1 LWAFAPRVNLPTMTS
16 SPQDTRAGT
25 WRMLA
30 AMALSGTIGLLVV
43 ESGQPPQ
50 VVVFF
55 RCLIGGA
62 GLLGWLAWTRGW
74 SPMSRRDL
82 GWLLLGGAAL
92 VVNWLCL
99 FSAYRSVSISVATV
113 VYHTQPFMLVA
124 LAVLFQGERLA
135 LGRLPWLVLAM
146 AGVVLSSGLDWGA
159 GATTPAWQGIV
170 LASSAAALYALVTLA
185 TQRLKHLPSAQIAA
199 VQMGVGVLMLAPLAL
214 PLQAP
219 LGWHGL
225 AAVGVLGLV
234 HTAFMYTLMYA
245 AFQRLPSQSIAMLSF
260 VYPAV
265 ALLVDLAWYHAV
277 PTALQW
283 LGMTLIIL
291 AVVAHRRGWT
301 LFRTTRSR
309 PARADSAASA

>member
-1 LWAFAPRVNLPTMTS
+1 LAPRVNLPVMTS
-16 SPQDTRAGT
+16 SSDDTRAGT

-30 AMALSGTIGLLVV
+30 AMALSGTIGLAVV
-43 ESGQPPQ
+43 ESGQSPQ

-62 GLLGWLAWTRGW
+62 GLLGWLAWTRG
-74 SPMSRRDL
+74 SQPMSGRDL

-135 LGRLPWLVLAM
+135 LGRLPWLVIAM
-146 AGVVLSSGLDWGA
+146 VGVVLSSGLEWSGSA
-159 GATTPAWQGIV
+159 QAPAWQGV
-170 LASSAAALYALVTLA
+170 ALASAAAALYAVVTLA

-219 LGWHGL
+219 LGWQGM

-283 LGMTLIIL
+283 LGMALIVF
-291 AVVAHRRGWT
+291 AVVAHRRGWE
-301 LFRTTRSR
+301 LFRATRSQS
-309 PARADSAASA
+309 ARANNGASA

>member
-1 LWAFAPRVNLPTMTS
+1 MTN
-16 SPQDTRAGT
+16 SPSDTRAGT

-43 ESGQPPQ
+43 ESGQSPQ

-74 SPMSRRDL
+74 RPMSRRDL

-135 LGRLPWLVLAM
+135 VGRLPWLVLAM
-146 AGVVLSSGLDWGA
+146 AGVVLSSGLDWGGSA
-159 GATTPAWQGIV
+159 AAPAWQGV
-170 LASSAAALYALVTLA
+170 ALASAAAALYAVVTLA

-234 HTAFMYTLMYA
+234 HTALMYTLMYA

-265 ALLVDLAWYHAV
+265 ALLVDLAWYQAV
-277 PTALQW
+277 PSPGQWVGMAL
-283 LGMTLIIL
+283 IL
-291 AVVAHRRGWT
+291 VSVIAHRRGWT
-301 LFRTTRSR
+301 LFNPTARPCARTTT
-309 PARADSAASA
+309 

>member
-1 LWAFAPRVNLPTMTS
+1 MNTDSRS
-16 SPQDTRAGT
+16 GT
-25 WRMLA
+25 WRMLV

-43 ESGQPPQ
+43 ESGQPPA

-74 SPMSRRDL
+74 QPMSRRDL
-82 GWLLLGGAAL
+82 GWLVLGGAAL

-99 FSAYRSVSISVATV
+99 FSAYRYTSISVATV

-124 LAVLFQGERLA
+124 LAALFQGERIA
-135 LGRLPWLVLAM
+135 AGRLPWLVLAM
-146 AGVVLSSGLDWGA
+146 VGVVLSSGLEWG
-159 GATTPAWQGIV
+159 GASASPAWQGV
-170 LASSAAALYALVTLA
+170 ALACTAAVLYAIVTLA

-214 PLQAP
+214 PLDAP
-219 LGWHGL
+219 LSARGL
-225 AAVGVLGLV
+225 AAVAVLGAV

-245 AFQRLPSQSIAMLSF
+245 AFQRLSSQTIAALSF
-260 VYPAV
+260 TYPAV

-277 PTALQW
+277 PSTGQW
-283 LGMTLIIL
+283 LGMVLI
-291 AVVAHRRGWT
+291 VVAVIAHRLGWD
-301 LFRTTRSR
+301 LLNLVSRSVR
-309 PARADSAASA
+309 PA

>member
-1 LWAFAPRVNLPTMTS
+1 MTT
-16 SPQDTRAGT
+16 PPNDTRAGT

-43 ESGQPPQ
+43 ESGQSPQ

-55 RCLIGGA
+55 RCVIGGA

-74 SPMSRRDL
+74 RPMSRRDL
-82 GWLLLGGAAL
+82 GWLLFGGAAL

-135 LGRLPWLVLAM
+135 VGRLPWLVLAM
-146 AGVVLSSGLDWGA
+146 AGVVLSSGLDWG
-159 GATTPAWQGIV
+159 GSTTASAWQGV
-170 LASSAAALYALVTLA
+170 ALASTAAALYGVVTLA
-185 TQRLKHLPSAQIAA
+185 TQRLKHLPSAQIAV

-219 LGWHGL
+219 LGWRGL

-245 AFQRLPSQSIAMLSF
+245 AFQRLSSQMVAALSF
-260 VYPAV
+260 AYPAV
-265 ALLVDLAWYHAV
+265 ALLVDLAWYRAV
-277 PTALQW
+277 PSTGQW
-283 LGMTLIIL
+283 LGMALIV
-291 AVVAHRRGWT
+291 ASVVAYRRDWD
-301 LFRTTRSR
+301 LFNLAARRRVR
-309 PARADSAASA
+309 PT